1 MFQVVGTQME
11 HSPGGPG
18 RRRAEGLSKSTPE
31 KATLRRSPR
40 PVGRPTVRKR
50 VPHVSWA
57 TSAATRKTMQACRDG
72 QTRPEVALRSALFRM
87 GLRFRVVSRP
97 FSGVRMTADVLFP
110 RLRVAIF
117 VDGCFWHGCPDHLV
131 HARTNAVYWDM
142 KISSNRA
149 RDRATDRML
158 QDRGWTS
165 VRVWEHEDTNVAAL
179 RIASLVRQQSLA
191 ATPGM
196 TAAR

>member
-1 MFQVVGTQME
+1 
-11 HSPGGPG
+11 
-18 RRRAEGLSKSTPE
+18 
-31 KATLRRSPR
+31 
-40 PVGRPTVRKR
+40 
-50 VPHVSWA
+50 
-57 TSAATRKTMQACRDG
+57 
-72 QTRPEVALRSALFRM
+72 
-87 GLRFRVVSRP
+87 
-97 FSGVRMTADVLFP
+97 MTADVLFP